1 MLKMRFLDHVF
12 DDMIVDEVTTKI
24 ILPEG
29 SQDIQLT
36 TSYPVEHLPNS
47 LHFTYLDTKGR
58 PVITIRKKNLVENHI
73 QDFQVSRAAEVFRI
87 P

>member
-1 MLKMRFLDHVF
+1 VF
-12 DDMIVDEVTTKI
+12 DDMNVDDLTTKI

-36 TSYPVEHLPNS
+36 TPYPVEHLPNS

-58 PVITIRKKNLVENHI
+58 PVVVLRKKNLVENHI
-73 QDFQVSRAAEVFRI
+73 QDFEAS
-87 P
+87 

>member
-12 DDMIVDEVTTKI
+12 DDMIVDEVITKI

-29 SQDIQLT
+29 SQDIQLAT
-36 TSYPVEHLPNS
+36 PYAVEHLPNS

-58 PVITIRKKNLVENHI
+58 PVIMLRKKNLVENHI
-73 QDFQVSRAAEVFRI
+73 QDFEVS
-87 P
+87 

>member
-1 MLKMRFLDHVF
+1 
-12 DDMIVDEVTTKI
+12 MIVDEVTTKI

-36 TSYPVEHLPNS
+36 APYPVEHLPNS

-58 PVITIRKKNLVENHI
+58 PVITLRKKNLIENHI
-73 QDFQVSRAAEVFRI
+73 QDFQVSKHILSRAAEVFRKHRC
-87 P
+87 

>member
-1 MLKMRFLDHVF
+1 MVLAGDDYLLKMRFLDHVF

-29 SQDIQLT
+29 SQDIHIST
-36 TSYPVEHLPNS
+36 PYPVEQLPIS

-58 PVITIRKKNLVENHI
+58 PVVILKKNNLVENHI
-73 QDFQVSRAAEVFRI
+73 QDFEV
-87 P
+87 